1 MKRRIIVTI
10 CTVLVMCFSVFSNVA
25 LASEIQGIKE
35 EIIIEPN
42 IMLPRDK
49 TITITYASREE
60 VKDTY
65 YYREY
70 SENDE
75 GWWSGTLY
83 LDNIQMISGERC
95 RATYKG
101 KIYFSY

>member
-1 MKRRIIVTI
+1 
-10 CTVLVMCFSVFSNVA
+10 MCFSVFSNVA
-25 LASEIQGIKE
+25 LASEIQNIKDDS
-35 EIIIEPN
+35 IIEPN

-49 TITITYASREE
+49 TVVVTYGSVEE
-60 VKDTY
+60 VEDTY

-75 GWWSGTLY
+75 GWWTGTLN
-83 LDNIQMISGERC
+83 LTNIQVLSDKRC
-95 RATYKG
+95 RATYEG

>member
-1 MKRRIIVTI
+1 MKRGTIVVI
-10 CTVLVMCFSVFSNVA
+10 CMLLVMCFSIFSNVA
-25 LASEIQGIKE
+25 LASEIRDRKE
-35 EIIIEPN
+35 EVIIEPN

-49 TITITYASREE
+49 TIYIIYASKEE
-60 VKDTY
+60 AKDTY

-83 LDNIQMISGERC
+83 LTNLEKISGGRW

>member
-10 CTVLVMCFSVFSNVA
+10 CILLVMCFSIFSNVA
-25 LASEIQGIKE
+25 LASEIQGMKE
-35 EIIIEPN
+35 EAIVEPN

-49 TITITYASREE
+49 TINVTYGSREE
-60 VKDTY
+60 IEDTY

-83 LDNIQMISGERC
+83 LTNIQVVSGGRY